1 MSKRTL
7 TSGQRIQNARD
18 ISSVAYHNELSKV
31 VREAFKNLPDAE
43 VRRLVNLCSI
53 GRSCIVEAPLSENF
67 KKEYVYDINNVI
79 SMSPLFKSIQS
90 IGLHG
95 FGFMVIFENFYQKI
109 IRYIVPRSSRS
120 THPAIFWR
128 GFLLTFFIFYV
139 IIVMF

>member
-31 VREAFKNLPDAE
+31 VREAFKSLPDAE

-53 GRSCIVEAPLSENF
+53 GRSCIVEVPLSENF

-79 SMSPLFKSIQS
+79 SVSPLFKSIQG
-90 IGLHG
+90 INFPIKDNEGFARIWLHG
-95 FGFMVIFENFYQKI
+95 N
-109 IRYIVPRSSRS
+109 IRKFLPKNHTLYRS
-120 THPAIFWR
+120 
-128 GFLLTFFIFYV
+128 
-139 IIVMF
+139 

>member
-31 VREAFKNLPDAE
+31 VREAFKTLPDTE

-53 GRSCIVEAPLSENF
+53 GRSCIVEVPLSENF

-79 SMSPLFKSIQS
+79 SMSPLFKSIQK
-90 IGLHG
+90 IDFLINEGFARIWLHG
-95 FGFMVIFENFYQKI
+95 D
-109 IRYIVPRSSRS
+109 IRKFLPKNHTLYRS
-120 THPAIFWR
+120 
-128 GFLLTFFIFYV
+128 
-139 IIVMF
+139 

>member
-31 VREAFKNLPDAE
+31 VREAFKNLSDTE

-53 GRSCIVEAPLSENF
+53 GRSCIIEVPLSENF

-79 SMSPLFKSIQS
+79 SMSPLFKSIQG
-90 IGLHG
+90 INFPIKDNEGFARIWLHG
-95 FGFMVIFENFYQKI
+95 N
-109 IRYIVPRSSRS
+109 IRK
-120 THPAIFWR
+120 
-128 GFLLTFFIFYV
+128 FLPKNHTLYHS
-139 IIVMF
+139 